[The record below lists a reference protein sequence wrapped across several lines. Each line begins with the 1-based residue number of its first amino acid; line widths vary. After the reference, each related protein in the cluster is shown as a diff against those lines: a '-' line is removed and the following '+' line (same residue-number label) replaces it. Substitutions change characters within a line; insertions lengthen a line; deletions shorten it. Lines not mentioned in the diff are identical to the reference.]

1 MRNFFVFLLG
11 CPNLT
16 TGVKNNT
23 AAKNLTS
30 FPNPTMD
37 ELYFEGVQQYIG
49 QQISV
54 TDIAGREVYHA
65 LFDGKPVS
73 TQSIGLTKGVYLV
86 RLTNEKTQEI
96 SVGKI
101 MVE

>member
-1 MRNFFVFLLG
+1 M
-11 CPNLT
+11 
-16 TGVKNNT
+16 K
-23 AAKNLTS
+23 AY
-30 FPNPTMD
+30 PNPTIND
-37 ELYFEGVQQYIG
+37 IYFEGVQQYIG
-49 QQISV
+49 QQISI

-73 TQSIGLTKGVYLV
+73 TQSTGLTKGVYLV
-86 RLTNEKTQEI
+86 QLTNEKTQEI